1 MNFSIVIPT
10 LNEQA
15 VLHTCIA
22 SIRRL
27 DPGVEIIVAD
37 GGSTDDTA
45 RIAGSDG
52 VRLCHSER
60 GRGMQCNAGASLAT
74 GDVLVFLHADT
85 RLPDGTFKR
94 LREIFADS
102 PVQCGTF
109 RISFDIDH
117 WFLRFLSLVSL
128 FDLGLF
134 RFGDQCLVARKS
146 FFESIGGFPTWKLFE
161 DIELVRR
168 ARKKTRIHRFPM
180 TVTTS
185 ARRFLQN
192 GILRQQAKNTWFTA
206 QYFLGT
212 SPENLAAKYER
223 GNRHF
228 EKSSV

>member
-1 MNFSIVIPT
+1 MNFSVVIPT

-22 SIRRL
+22 GIRRL

-45 RIAGSDG
+45 RIARSDG
-52 VRLCHSER
+52 VRLCHSEH

-85 RLPDGTFKR
+85 RLPDGAFER
-94 LREIFADS
+94 LREIFANN

-117 WFLRFLSLVSL
+117 WFLRFLSFVSL

-161 DIELVRR
+161 DIELIRR
-168 ARKKTRIHRFPM
+168 ARKKTQIHRFPM

-206 QYFLGT
+206 QYLLGI

-228 EKSSV
+228 DKSSV